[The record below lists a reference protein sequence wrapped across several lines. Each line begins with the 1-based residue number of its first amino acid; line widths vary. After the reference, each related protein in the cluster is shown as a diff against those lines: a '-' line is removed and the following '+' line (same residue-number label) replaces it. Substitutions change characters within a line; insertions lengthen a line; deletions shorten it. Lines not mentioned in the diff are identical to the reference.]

1 MDYRVTIDQFEGPL
15 DLLLH
20 LIKQSDIEI
29 EEIVVS
35 EITEQYLEYIQKQ
48 EEMNLEIASEY
59 LSMAAELIEMKSN
72 HLLPREKKQ
81 EEDAF
86 EEDAKERLIRRLQE
100 YQQYKQIVGSLR
112 QLEEDRH
119 LVYTKDPSNLKE
131 YQKEDTTLSED
142 ITLDRLLEAFQAML
156 KRKELEKPLH
166 TKITKKEYSVSKR
179 SSEIKELLKKKKRV
193 EFEELFQEWSKD
205 FVVVTFLSILDLAKK
220 QSLVIEQTH
229 NFDRIILSVKE
240 DPHEPESSY

>member
-29 EEIVVS
+29 EEIEVS
-35 EITEQYLEYIQKQ
+35 KITEQYLEYIQKQ

-59 LSMAAELIEMKSN
+59 LSMAAELIEMKSS

-100 YQQYKQIVGSLR
+100 
-112 QLEEDRH
+112 
-119 LVYTKDPSNLKE
+119 
-131 YQKEDTTLSED
+131 
-142 ITLDRLLEAFQAML
+142 
-156 KRKELEKPLH
+156 
-166 TKITKKEYSVSKR
+166 
-179 SSEIKELLKKKKRV
+179 
-193 EFEELFQEWSKD
+193 
-205 FVVVTFLSILDLAKK
+205 
-220 QSLVIEQTH
+220 
-229 NFDRIILSVKE
+229 
-240 DPHEPESSY
+240 

>member
-1 MDYRVTIDQFEGPL
+1 
-15 DLLLH
+15 
-20 LIKQSDIEI
+20 
-29 EEIVVS
+29 
-35 EITEQYLEYIQKQ
+35 
-48 EEMNLEIASEY
+48 
-59 LSMAAELIEMKSN
+59 
-72 HLLPREKKQ
+72 
-81 EEDAF
+81 
-86 EEDAKERLIRRLQE
+86 
-100 YQQYKQIVGSLR
+100 
-112 QLEEDRH
+112 
-119 LVYTKDPSNLKE
+119 
-131 YQKEDTTLSED
+131 
-142 ITLDRLLEAFQAML
+142 ML